1 MTSAS
6 LPQFRCSLQ
15 LESMKS
21 PPRAPPRALT
31 EPRALSARPRTD
43 RALTARAR
51 AQHLSGYEQYFAMA
65 RGTKG
70 AEALDMSKF
79 FDTNYHYLVPEL
91 AASVAPNPDFST
103 FIAKAR
109 ARRAAS
115 RTHAMHGVAA
125 GAAAQCTRQQGC
137 APSGLSA

>member
-1 MTSAS
+1 MHH
-6 LPQFRCSLQ
+6 
-15 LESMKS
+15 K
-21 PPRAPPRALT
+21 RAEARRA
-31 EPRALSARPRTD
+31 
-43 RALTARAR
+43 

-91 AASVAPNPDFST
+91 AASVAPKPDFST

-109 ARRAAS
+109 PLARSRALCRSSLPRARALQ
-115 RTHAMHGVAA
+115 RT
-125 GAAAQCTRQQGC
+125 CWT
-137 APSGLSA
+137 P

>member
-1 MTSAS
+1 MPRVALKSCTS
-6 LPQFRCSLQ
+6 
-15 LESMKS
+15 K
-21 PPRAPPRALT
+21 RAD
-31 EPRALSARPRTD
+31 ARRG
-43 RALTARAR
+43 

-91 AASVAPNPDFST
+91 AASVAPKPDFST

-109 ARRAAS
+109 ALALAPPSAGPLCCARA
-115 RTHAMHGVAA
+115 GFKEPA
-125 GAAAQCTRQQGC
+125 GLLDAL
-137 APSGLSA
+137 PSQAFCGT

>member
-1 MTSAS
+1 M
-6 LPQFRCSLQ
+6 
-15 LESMKS
+15 
-21 PPRAPPRALT
+21 
-31 EPRALSARPRTD
+31 
-43 RALTARAR
+43 

-91 AASVAPNPDFST
+91 AATVAPKPDFST

-109 ARRAAS
+109 SRARAAPS
-115 RTHAMHGVAA
+115 A
-125 GAAAQCTRQQGC
+125 G
-137 APSGLSA
+137 

>member
-1 MTSAS
+1 M
-6 LPQFRCSLQ
+6 
-15 LESMKS
+15 
-21 PPRAPPRALT
+21 
-31 EPRALSARPRTD
+31 
-43 RALTARAR
+43 

-91 AASVAPNPDFST
+91 AASVVPKPDFST

-109 ARRAAS
+109 LFARAVFQLCRAQERSKAVQTFRSPLTSCTRTASEFSSRPCLLAGEARPGGAGQGAGGAHADRCVGALLRRA
-115 RTHAMHGVAA
+115 
-125 GAAAQCTRQQGC
+125 
-137 APSGLSA
+137 